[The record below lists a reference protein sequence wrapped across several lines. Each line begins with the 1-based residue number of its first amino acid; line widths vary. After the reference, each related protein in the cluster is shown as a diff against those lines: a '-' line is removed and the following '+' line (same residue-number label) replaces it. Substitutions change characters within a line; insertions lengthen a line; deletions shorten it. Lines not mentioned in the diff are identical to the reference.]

1 MSQAVVRTGHPGEL
15 PSRQGVSRGLPTHL
29 QAPGAARAECPGGAK
44 PEATGLRAMVW
55 KAKEQRVW
63 SEISHLQLH
72 NNQPLVD
79 VGEPR
84 ASQCLAH
91 LEYIQ
96 VGERK
101 APGIGP
107 GVGSG
112 CLSVSSQGVGPGLD
126 QEWGKG
132 GPLRARR
139 QCWSP
144 SNGAASSGTSRWGF
158 QSGLKWPR
166 HNPGKGVMGGTG
178 RNRTPLYIIA

>member
-1 MSQAVVRTGHPGEL
+1 
-15 PSRQGVSRGLPTHL
+15 
-29 QAPGAARAECPGGAK
+29 
-44 PEATGLRAMVW
+44 MVW

-63 SEISHLQLH
+63 SEISHYLQLH

-79 VGEPR
+79 AGEPR

-132 GPLRARR
+132 GSIKGSQIVLESKQRGCQQWNLQVGVP
-139 QCWSP
+139 
-144 SNGAASSGTSRWGF
+144 
-158 QSGLKWPR
+158 KWPEMAA
-166 HNPGKGVMGGTG
+166 P
-178 RNRTPLYIIA
+178 